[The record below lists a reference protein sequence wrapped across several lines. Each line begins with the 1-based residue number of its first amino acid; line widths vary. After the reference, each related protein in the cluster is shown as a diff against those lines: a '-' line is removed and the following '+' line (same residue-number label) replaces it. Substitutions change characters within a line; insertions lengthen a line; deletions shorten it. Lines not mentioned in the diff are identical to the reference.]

1 MDKAKEIYG
10 NGKEKVI
17 SADNIDGRTISYK
30 EKRFICEYCGEY
42 VTFVAAGK
50 IKKNHFRHSNL
61 SESSYLCEL
70 KSSLNESYSIYE
82 RKGLAL
88 YIKNRN
94 KNIYEMFVGFSN
106 LDTIKYNALI
116 NKNLTVTIK
125 GNKSLNDYCLY
136 KFNENNFY
144 KNQLSL
150 KKIDF
155 FSDKYRIEY
164 STERMKNILKK
175 VWGEEIEG
183 IRETGSFF
191 YYNKNGGKK
200 IRINEDITNN
210 EEYLYLGK
218 NDSIFSRY
226 NEINSELI
234 GSIVFKGNISYKVY
248 KVTLK
253 IISDEK
259 FKLLSE
265 FFRENFKVSL
275 IYKKSNMIPIWP
287 PVVRYDQEIKY
298 LGNSKEDS
306 IWILEDNEN
315 KNSIYLHYNSNIE
328 KIEGEKFSDKK
339 SVIKIPIEEYQVPIT
354 IGEKYNSIFAV
365 NNGYVTNI
373 KEYENKLQI
382 YDEKNSIILD
392 DEINIISSKTLLKL
406 KADSKIKVIQLK
418 NNNRYVLKNININ
431 KEFIIDNIEF
441 GDKILIKRGLKLI
454 KILDYRKLVE
464 KKDNNIKNL
473 NEIYLKLINLK
484 DYNVITPL
492 WVKVKLPIFRKN
504 KKLYKLISD
513 YVLSNKIPY
522 KGINILKSV
531 FNQGEQNESDKRR

>member
-10 NGKEKVI
+10 NGKEKVVN
-17 SADNIDGRTISYK
+17 ADNIDGRTISYK
-30 EKRFICEYCGEY
+30 EKKFICEYCGEY

-50 IKKNHFRHSNL
+50 VRKKHFRHSNIN
-61 SESSYLCEL
+61 ESSDLCEL

-88 YIKNRN
+88 YIKNKN
-94 KNIYEMFVGFSN
+94 NNIYEMFVGFSN
-106 LDTIKYNALI
+106 IDTIKYDALI
-116 NKNLTVTIK
+116 NENLTITIK
-125 GNKSLNDYCLY
+125 GNKPLSDYCLY

-155 FSDKYRIEY
+155 FSDKYKIEY
-164 STERMKNILKK
+164 STEKMKNILKK

-183 IRETGSFF
+183 IRETGSLF

-218 NDSIFSRY
+218 NDSRFSRY
-226 NEINSELI
+226 NEIDSELI
-234 GSIVFKGNISYKVY
+234 GSIVFKGNIFYKVY
-248 KVTLK
+248 KITLK
-253 IISDEK
+253 INSDER

-298 LGNSKEDS
+298 LNSKEDS

-315 KNSIYLHYNSNIE
+315 ENCIYLHYNNDIE
-328 KIEGEKFSDKK
+328 KIEGKKFSDKN
-339 SVIKIPIEEYQVPIT
+339 SLLKIPIEQYQVPIT
-354 IGEKYNSIFAV
+354 IGKKYDSIFAV

-373 KEYENKLQI
+373 KEYENKLEI

-392 DEINIISSKTLLKL
+392 DEINIISLKTLLKL
-406 KADSKIKVIQLK
+406 KADSKAKIIQLK
-418 NNNRYVLKNININ
+418 NNNRHALKNININ
-431 KEFIIDNIEF
+431 KEFVIDNIEF
-441 GDKILIKRGLKLI
+441 GDKILIKQGLKLI
-454 KILDYRKLVE
+454 KILEYRRLIE

-473 NEIYLKLINLK
+473 NEIYSKLINLK

-492 WVKVKLPIFRKN
+492 WLKVKLPIFKEN
-504 KKLYKLISD
+504 KKLYKLIKS

-531 FNQGEQNESDKRR
+531 FNQGEQNESYKRK

>member
-1 MDKAKEIYG
+1 MDRAKEIFE

-17 SADNIDGRTISYK
+17 NANNIEGRTISYK

-50 IKKNHFRHSNL
+50 VRKKHFRHSNL
-61 SESSYLCEL
+61 NEYSDLCEL

-88 YIKNRN
+88 HIKNKN

-116 NKNLTVTIK
+116 NENLTITLK

-164 STERMKNILKK
+164 STEKMKNILKK

-183 IRETGSFF
+183 IREPGSLF

-200 IRINEDITNN
+200 IRINEDITDN

-218 NDSIFSRY
+218 NDSIFNNY
-226 NEINSELI
+226 NEIDSELI
-234 GSIVFKGNISYKVY
+234 GSIVFKGNNFYKVY

-253 IISDEK
+253 KIFDER

-265 FFRENFKVSL
+265 FFRENFKVRL
-275 IYKKSNMIPIWP
+275 MYKKSNMIPIWP
-287 PVVRYDQEIKY
+287 PVARYDQEIKY
-298 LGNSKEDS
+298 IGDSKEDS

-328 KIEGEKFSDKK
+328 KIEGAKFSYEK
-339 SVIKIPIEEYQVPIT
+339 SVIKIPIEKYQIPIT

-365 NNGYVTNI
+365 NNGYLTNI
-373 KEYENKLQI
+373 KEYENKLEI

-392 DEINIISSKTLLKL
+392 DEINIISLKTLLKL
-406 KADSKIKVIQLK
+406 KADSKTKVIQLK
-418 NNNRYVLKNININ
+418 NNNRHRLKDININ
-431 KEFIIDNIEF
+431 KEFIVDNIEF

-454 KILDYRKLVE
+454 KILDYRRLIE
-464 KKDNNIKNL
+464 KKDNNIENL
-473 NEIYLKLINLK
+473 DEIYLKLINLK

-492 WVKVKLPIFRKN
+492 WIKVKLPIFKEN
-504 KKLYKLISD
+504 KKLYKLIRS

-522 KGINILKSV
+522 KGINILQSV
-531 FNQGEQNESDKRR
+531 FNQGE